1 MIKFG
6 NRIKEL
12 RASLGLNQKE
22 FAARI
27 DVVQASLSGYENDL
41 KQPSLDVL
49 MRISK
54 QFNVSIDWLCSNSST
69 KHFITGADIIDFILE
84 LQNIHMFD
92 FDIIADE
99 NKSCIVFNQLQEFEH
114 FNEIFKDFGNNTFK
128 KSDLA
133 EFLKE
138 YSDLTKTLASLN
150 DDEIKQNY
158 IRMWL
163 DKKREHYSHYAVL
176 YEKDYRE
183 KTEDELDDAFEDFRK
198 LFASSNSESGD
209 K

>member
-54 QFNVSIDWLCSNSST
+54 QFNVSIDWLCSNPST

-84 LQNIHMFD
+84 LQNVHMFD

-99 NKSCIVFNQLQEFEH
+99 KRSCIVFNQLQEFEL
-114 FNEIFKDFGNNTFK
+114 FNEVFENFGNNTFK

-138 YSDLTKTLASLN
+138 YSDLTKKLDSLN

-163 DKKREHYSHYAVL
+163 EKKREHYSHYTVV
-176 YEKDYRE
+176 YKDDKCKE
-183 KTEDELDDAFEDFRK
+183 LTEELLDQVPFK
-198 LFASSNSESGD
+198 LGSGD
-209 K
+209 E